1 MRRRGDGHYF
11 NRKQR
16 IRSRSVSRSSHSD
29 KSELIVMKNQ
39 KHSWKPRRVI
49 VMLFAVAIVSIIA
62 LSRFPSTNLA
72 QNQSDDSQAKPAS
85 VDKTLSPTSLC
96 RAIRLW

>member
-1 MRRRGDGHYF
+1 MSRRGDGHYL
-11 NRKQR
+11 NRKHR

-49 VMLFAVAIVSIIA
+49 VVLLVIGIVSIIA

-72 QNQSDDSQAKPAS
+72 QNQSDDPQAKAAS
-85 VDKTLSPTSLC
+85 VDKTLSPYFFVQGDP
-96 RAIRLW
+96 